1 MTNTNDL
8 QTQNPLNTL
17 TMTNTHTL
25 TEKELILLEY
35 ITYSDFYENGRESCI
50 WDFSLLD
57 ILPGTLKGK
66 TRSGVIGSL
75 ANKGFLQVTEK
86 SKKFIV
92 DENGNRKRNPYWSA
106 TDFGTFAITEDG
118 YAALDNLKLI
128 DEDGNWLKK

>member
-17 TMTNTHTL
+17 DMTNTHTL

-35 ITYSDFYENGRESCI
+35 ITYSDFYESGRESVI

-57 ILPGTLKGK
+57 ILPKTLKGK

-75 ANKGFLQVTEK
+75 ASKSFIYVTDKE
-86 SKKFIV
+86 KKFIV

-106 TDFGTFAITEDG
+106 TDYGTFKITEAG